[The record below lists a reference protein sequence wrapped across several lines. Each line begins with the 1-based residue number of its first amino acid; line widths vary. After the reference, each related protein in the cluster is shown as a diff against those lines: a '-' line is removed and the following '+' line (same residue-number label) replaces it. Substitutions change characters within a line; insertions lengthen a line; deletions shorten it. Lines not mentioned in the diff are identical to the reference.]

1 MIFGSFLTQIFG
13 SLSPIIAIVIIAI
26 LMGIMA
32 QLPYKFFVNQDKIK
46 YLKDEQKKLQEQI
59 KEAQKE
65 SNLEKSTELMNK
77 SMKLSGQLMQTTFKA
92 LGISMIISLGF
103 LFILFPWLR
112 ATYTQ
117 PIVILPFSLP
127 VLGNHIGWLA
137 WYLIVSIPLTLFL
150 RKIMGIEM

>member
-26 LMGIMA
+26 LMGILA

-103 LFILFPWLR
+103 LCILFPWLR

-137 WYLIVSIPLTLFL
+137 WYLIVSMPLTLFL
-150 RKIMGIEM
+150 RKIMGIEI